1 MGDDKPGHSGNALRT
16 VGELGPAWI
25 TAITGLVATLTTAG
39 FIVGHATAGS
49 SAAPQPTVTITKTIQ
64 VGAGAAV
71 NPAPSATGKS
81 SAGSTNS
88 TAGATGVA
96 NGTQLGSYSIDLSM
110 SYSVPLGATKPTQA
124 QFSSSSSGGDLYFNG
139 GVEFRTG
146 LSSEELVSLPDG
158 ATPTYQACSTATT
171 FVDSAGYSAGTSFC
185 VIETAGKLAGV
196 YVSSEQSSYAV
207 LQVTVWQYAS

>member
-1 MGDDKPGHSGNALRT
+1 MGDDKSGHSGNTLRAI
-16 VGELGPAWI
+16 GELGPAWI

-81 SAGSTNS
+81 SAAITNS

-124 QFSSSSSGGDLYFNG
+124 QFSNSSSGGDLYFNG
-139 GVEFRTG
+139 GVEFLTG

-158 ATPTYQACSTATT
+158 AAPTYQACSAATT
-171 FVDSAGYSAGTSFC
+171 FVDSVDDSTGTSFC

-207 LQVTVWQYAS
+207 LQVTIWKYTS